1 MGLFGTV
8 RSLAEALGL
17 WKPKAMPVGCAVG
30 KAILS
35 ETRRSAELANF
46 FRPRKELQVAT
57 RTKLQTLFPELDVDK
72 IRVRTGC
79 RLPSNKFSKE
89 GSIYAMTFEW
99 TIYWRDKTLNE
110 SDPTQ
115 FVKLVHEVV
124 HVEQYQRFGGEK
136 GFACKYGEGYFD
148 GSGELPAYI
157 ESPTAYHRNPLE
169 AEAYNF
175 EAQFRDD
182 NGRVVA
188 SRVP

>member
-1 MGLFGTV
+1 MALFGTI
-8 RSLAEALGL
+8 RSIGEALGFL
-17 WKPKAMPVGCAVG
+17 KPKAIPVGCALG

-57 RTKLQTLFPELDVDK
+57 RAKLQTLFPELDVDQ

-89 GSIYAMTFEW
+89 GSIYAMTFDW
-99 TIYWRDKTLNE
+99 TIYWRDKTLTE

-124 HVEQYQRFGGEK
+124 HVDQYQRLGGEK
-136 GFACKYGEGYFD
+136 GFACKYGEGYLD
-148 GSGELPAYI
+148 GSGELPSYI
-157 ESPTAYHRNPLE
+157 SKPTAYHRNPLE

-175 EAQFRDD
+175 EAQFRDE

-188 SRVP
+188 SKVP